1 MVRIVQLRGSQYLG
15 KMYRIGKMCYDM
27 GWRPVVYEVFYLYE
41 DRNGVEVWDYED
53 SLNRLMGSQKWL
65 RVTLKDEWLL

>member
-1 MVRIVQLRGSQYLG
+1 
-15 KMYRIGKMCYDM
+15 MCYDM

-53 SLNRLMGSQKWL
+53 SLNRLMGSQKWP